1 MKWRHETEPATEN
14 AEHELEDQIRAATGG
29 TAPAPLPGPYWQN
42 LIIRTNRKIDDV
54 ASGKGITI
62 SWATRVAIPGVVAL
76 LSFLIGMHYYA
87 PESAIG
93 KESLVSLVLKL
104 PDHAADSLLALQ
116 YAKAENAGGTFTGSL
131 LDVTDTQLVEYC
143 IDRGPTTVLFDSLNE
158 SDTGEILALLAVKG
172 D

>member
-1 MKWRHETEPATEN
+1 MKWRHETEPATEK
-14 AEHELEDQIRAATGG
+14 AERELEDQIRATRGG
-29 TAPAPLPGPYWQN
+29 IPPSPVPGPYWQN
-42 LIIRTNRKIDDV
+42 LIVRTNRRIDDV

-62 SWATRVAIPGVVAL
+62 SWASRVAIPGVVAL

-116 YAKAENAGGTFTGSL
+116 YAKADNAGVPLTGSIME
-131 LDVTDTQLVEYC
+131 VTDTQLVEYC